1 MRLRAWRV
9 VSLGLVALG
18 AAACT
23 RNPYIIGTIC
33 PPAGAGGG
41 ADAGA
46 VDPRCGSTVPQP
58 NATLAAAFASS
69 GAGPLGALTLASGD
83 VQPALRLRGERAT
96 TTAWPAEA
104 GGALGRGAGTPT
116 PGLGAP
122 FSDTTGAVGL
132 PASAPAYVAPDGTLG
147 AVGGDDFALEVVL
160 RALPGA
166 TLFAKL
172 AGGSGWALRTIASGA
187 LELDLEDGDATHAA
201 AIASSSPLTSGAWY
215 HCLFWVSRAAGGRA
229 DCDGDAGTL
238 TALPPLGSLD
248 APGAALAAG
257 GGAPIRVAHLALFR
271 VTPGGLGDP
280 SGWLAA
286 SARRFFTLA
295 GVYPAVAHGT
305 PLPTAGVRAS
315 AAYLDLQ
322 DAPGAPRRLF
332 LVGPD
337 WPRVACRVD
346 AAGAHACGYLSE
358 PNRARGAPADPASW
372 QAAGVTVAASNTPF
386 PDGEPRFGAL
396 APSTAMTTHALSNM
410 ATAGSEN
417 QVFSFFVH
425 RLTAGRVGASGGV
438 FGTAVFD
445 LAAGRVASA
454 PAAVTATIEDWGS
467 DVFRCSY
474 AFAAKGAAGTRL
486 YSVQLLDDAG
496 NETFAGSGAATIE
509 IGGLQVDDNLAL
521 AGSVLAA
528 DPQRPDRLT
537 FVANDG
543 NLPTGTTGVVR
554 LSVFLPAGPRLTD
567 QAILNLNRGGSFA
580 DQIQLNVIGRSMTG
594 GGSVQFWRLDNGQ
607 THWSF
612 FVDAPVI
619 DGRVHS
625 MTASWDITSAHLVV
639 DQATG
644 QMNAQLSNAQAFALD
659 RIDVGFSEVSS
670 GALEGLVAGLQIGA
684 M

>member
-1 MRLRAWRV
+1 MRQRAWRV
-9 VSLGLVALG
+9 VPLGLAVLG

-23 RNPYIIGTIC
+23 RNPYVIGTIC
-33 PPAGAGGG
+33 PPAGTS

-46 VDPRCGSTVPQP
+46 VDPRCGSPMPLP
-58 NATLAAAFASS
+58 NATLAAGFASS
-69 GAGPLGALTLASGD
+69 GAGPLGALTIASGD

-96 TTAWPAEA
+96 ATGWQAET

-122 FSDTTGAVGL
+122 FADNTAAVGL
-132 PASAPAYVAPDGTLG
+132 PASGPAYVAPDGTLG
-147 AVGGDDFALEVVL
+147 AVGADDFALEVVL

-166 TLFAKL
+166 TLFAKQ
-172 AGGSGWALRTIASGA
+172 AGETGWALRTIASGA
-187 LELDLEDGDATHAA
+187 LELDLGDGDPTHAA

-229 DCDGDAGTL
+229 DCDGGAGTL

-248 APGAALAAG
+248 APAPATLAAG

-271 VTPGGLGDP
+271 AMPGGLGDP
-280 SGWLAA
+280 SGWLAV

-295 GVYPAVAHGT
+295 GVYPTVALGT
-305 PLPTAGVRAS
+305 PLPVAGVRAS

-346 AAGAHACGYLSE
+346 AAGTHACGYLSE
-358 PNRARGAPADPASW
+358 PNRARGAPADATAW
-372 QAAGVTVAASNTPF
+372 QAAGVTVAASATPF
-386 PDGEPRFGAL
+386 PDGEPRFAAV
-396 APSTAMTTHALSNM
+396 APSTAMTTHALSVM

-425 RLTAGRVGASGGV
+425 RLTAGRVGASGGT

-445 LAAGRVASA
+445 LATGHVVSA
-454 PAAVTATIEDWGS
+454 PAVVTATIEDWGG
-467 DVFRCSY
+467 DVFRCTY
-474 AFAAKGAAGTRL
+474 AFSMKGAAGPKL
-486 YSVQLLDDAG
+486 YSVRLLDDAG
-496 NETFAGSGAATIE
+496 NETFAGAGAATLE
-509 IGGLQVDDNLAL
+509 VGGLQVDDNLAL
-521 AGSVLAA
+521 AGSLLAA

-543 NLPTGTTGVVR
+543 NLPSGTTGVVS

-580 DQIQLNVIGRSMTG
+580 DQVQLNVIGRSMTG
-594 GGSVQFWRLDNGQ
+594 GGNVQFWRLDNGQ

-619 DGRVHS
+619 DGRLHS
-625 MTASWDITSAHLVV
+625 MKAGWDVTSAHLVV
-639 DQATG
+639 DGATG
-644 QMNAQLSNAQAFALD
+644 QMGAQLANSQPFALD

-670 GALEGLVAGLQIGA
+670 GALEGLVIGLQIGA

>member
-1 MRLRAWRV
+1 MRLRAWRIV
-9 VSLGLVALG
+9 PLGLAALG

-23 RNPYIIGTIC
+23 RNPYVIGTIC
-33 PPAGAGGG
+33 PPSGASP
-41 ADAGA
+41 DAGT
-46 VDPRCGSTVPQP
+46 VDPRCGSTMPP
-58 NATLAAAFASS
+58 TNATLAAAFVSS
-69 GAGPLGALTLASGD
+69 GAGALGALALASGD
-83 VQPALRLRGERAT
+83 VPPALRLRGERAT
-96 TTAWPAEA
+96 PTTWPAEP

-116 PGLGAP
+116 TGLDAP

-132 PASAPAYVAPDGTLG
+132 PASASAYVAPDGTLG
-147 AVGGDDFALEVVL
+147 AVGADDFALEVVL
-160 RALPGA
+160 RALPSA
-166 TLFAKL
+166 TLFAKQM
-172 AGGSGWALRTIASGA
+172 GGSGWALRTIASGA
-187 LELDLEDGDATHAA
+187 LELDLQDGDPTHAA

-229 DCDGDAGTL
+229 DCDGGAGTL
-238 TALPPLGSLD
+238 TALPALGSLD
-248 APGAALAAG
+248 LPGATLAAG

-271 VTPGGLGDP
+271 VAPGGLGDP

-295 GVYPAVAHGT
+295 GVYPTVALGT
-305 PLPTAGVRAS
+305 PLPLAGVRGS

-322 DAPGAPRRLF
+322 DAPGTPRRLF

-358 PNRARGAPADPASW
+358 PNRARGAPADATAW
-372 QAAGVTVAASNTPF
+372 QAAGVTVAASPTPF
-386 PDGEPRFGAL
+386 PDGEPRFAAL
-396 APSTAMTTHALSNM
+396 APSTAMTTHALSIM

-425 RLTAGRVGASGGV
+425 RLSAGRVGASGGT
-438 FGTAVFD
+438 FGTTVFD
-445 LAAGRVASA
+445 LAAGRVAST
-454 PAAVTATIEDWGS
+454 PATVTATIEDWGGE
-467 DVFRCSY
+467 VFRCSY
-474 AFAAKGAAGTRL
+474 AFAAKGAAGPRL
-486 YSVQLLDDAG
+486 YTVRLLDDAG
-496 NETFAGSGAATIE
+496 NETFAGSGAATLE

-521 AGSVLAA
+521 AGSLLAA

-543 NLPTGTTGVVR
+543 NLPSGTAGVVG

-580 DQIQLNVIGRSMTG
+580 DQVQLNVIGRSMTG
-594 GGSVQFWRLDNGQ
+594 GGNVQFWRLDSGQ

-625 MTASWDITSAHLVV
+625 MTASWDVTSAHLVV
-639 DQATG
+639 DQSTG
-644 QMNAQLSNAQAFALD
+644 QMNAQIANSQPFALD

-670 GALEGLVAGLQIGA
+670 GALEGLVLGLQIGA